1 MVIRIALVL
10 GLAILLGGV
19 VGAGLA
25 LLPRPPRDAAELVIP
40 ILDANLAYGW
50 PESNSDANRLEDRL
64 DSLIKNQTPS
74 GDEASVLLLDY
85 YLGEHNA
92 ELQLCSV
99 AERGNRILPI
109 LTRYRQH
116 RPGSPKLRYVISRLN
131 ERERDSMFEMAID
144 AIHSGKQ
151 FCD

>member
-1 MVIRIALVL
+1 VKKMVIRIALVL

-40 ILDANLAYGW
+40 ILDANLFYGW
-50 PESNSDANRLEDRL
+50 SESNSDANRLEDRL

-109 LTRYRQH
+109 LRDTDSIDRG
-116 RPGSPKLRYVISRLN
+116 RPN
-131 ERERDSMFEMAID
+131 
-144 AIHSGKQ
+144 
-151 FCD
+151 CDT